1 MPSDTGF
8 RRQQNTC
15 LVVFSAGRNNSQTFL
30 IVLTLTISPG
40 CFSLFRAKAVMDE
53 NVMHTYTTV
62 ASQPKHFV
70 QYDQVAIIV
79 VCG

>member
-1 MPSDTGF
+1 M
-8 RRQQNTC
+8 
-15 LVVFSAGRNNSQTFL
+15 FS

-62 ASQPKHFV
+62 ASQPKHCV

>member
-1 MPSDTGF
+1 MPSATGF

-15 LVVFSAGRNNSQTFL
+15 LVVFSAGRNNSQMFS